1 MNISRRQTP
10 IRLCKEEGKSYC
22 LGTADDDEE
31 PEHFGDDVFDQ
42 SKPPARVIATSRL
55 AKSQTW
61 HGEKLSNL
69 ELPLRALESTLIES
83 KKDEDEAKAEEKDAP
98 ETKEVNASRQEVL
111 LNSKQKKSENKRRKK
126 PSKSAAMKEDVPN
139 HFKFDYKG
147 KQLINTMDLL
157 RMKMTT
163 RMVMEVGC
171 KSAIMEVGFKGA
183 IMEVNCKP
191 VMVCIVW
198 Y

>member
-1 MNISRRQTP
+1 MAPGAKPLPLN
-10 IRLCKEEGKSYC
+10 
-22 LGTADDDEE
+22 
-31 PEHFGDDVFDQ
+31 FGVMAFLVPN
-42 SKPPARVIATSRL
+42 SIL
-55 AKSQTW
+55 LTW
-61 HGEKLSNL
+61 HHFWSLAPKVWHHDSLCSYTSVICWLLGSNDFPV
-69 ELPLRALESTLIES
+69 ELTKFHVESTLIES

-191 VMVCIVW
+191 VM
-198 Y
+198 